1 MRAHTHTHPRKHR
14 LAAHAEIKFCSR
26 LMGKFT
32 SLSSLPFPPLMLAAF
47 GPRNGVIT
55 RALITVKGRHETTF
69 KKTRTKTWQVLKN
82 SSKRQMTDTH
92 THTHALAISF
102 RLKSF
107 YINIYIS
114 PYTHI
119 HTYVCVYVKLCMCAH
134 ALVLYGHVHVCVCV
148 RVCRNWQPAP
158 RRWHHA
164 ATAETAK
171 RQTPFAVAKCPP

>member
-1 MRAHTHTHPRKHR
+1 MRAHTHTHTHTNCQRTPRLSFAPDWWR
-14 LAAHAEIKFCSR
+14 SSPA
-26 LMGKFT
+26 
-32 SLSSLPFPPLMLAAF
+32 SLSSIFPLSSAVAVF

-69 KKTRTKTWQVLKN
+69 KRHEQKPDKCWKIHQNGKWL
-82 SSKRQMTDTH
+82 TH
-92 THTHALAISF
+92 IHTHALAISF

-107 YINIYIS
+107 YINIYIY
-114 PYTHI
+114 PHTH
-119 HTYVCVYVKLCMCAH
+119 TSVYVELCMCAH
-134 ALVLYGHVHVCVCV
+134 ALVLYAHVHACVCVWV

-164 ATAETAK
+164 AAAETAK